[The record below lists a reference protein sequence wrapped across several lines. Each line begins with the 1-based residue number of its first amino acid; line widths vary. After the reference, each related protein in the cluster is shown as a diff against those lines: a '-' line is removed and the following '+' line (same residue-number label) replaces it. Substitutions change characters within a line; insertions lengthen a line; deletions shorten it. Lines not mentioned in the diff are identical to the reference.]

1 MLQSA
6 SSGIQVKQTVFHLS
20 LRHTQKRIESFW
32 DSRHALFYEFPC
44 QVQDKNPFIGFN
56 EVRRLSGVVSFTWR
70 LWKGFF
76 QQTLFTIIRPQQ
88 SLKLKCNMKKHASDL
103 FVCVVRRFLQRKLA
117 LFSLKCEPC
126 NVVASLVAPNHLL
139 ASRYLWRSKD
149 YEALTGKEFQSPE
162 MLWHKSDLPSVEANS
177 FQCRTVCA
185 WHAPISQQWN
195 PGQKNSF
202 SLVPSA
208 YPKTDWIFLRFKA
221 CTLLWVSMSSAG
233 QESVH
238 WFQWSKKAIWCSIIY
253 LETLER
259 LLPTNAFHNH

>member
-1 MLQSA
+1 MLTRRPLWEPY
-6 SSGIQVKQTVFHLS
+6 GIWCFNPKVVIYVFSPCRIWQFQLVELGLTSWIHWGLKRLIRDHTDHEEMPTSKRKCAQVTDSTCQRRKFGAGARATTERITPGNRRRGCSDAHHIRICWTRALPLSENVFL
-20 LRHTQKRIESFW
+20 LG
-32 DSRHALFYEFPC
+32 
-44 QVQDKNPFIGFN
+44 IG
-56 EVRRLSGVVSFTWR
+56 VS
-70 LWKGFF
+70 
-76 QQTLFTIIRPQQ
+76 
-88 SLKLKCNMKKHASDL
+88 
-103 FVCVVRRFLQRKLA
+103 
-117 LFSLKCEPC
+117 
-126 NVVASLVAPNHLL
+126 NHLL
-139 ASRYLWRSKD
+139 ASRCLWRSKD

-195 PGQKNSF
+195 PGQTNSF